1 MKFSG
6 LDTIGAAPQ
15 AQPVQG
21 EGPTPAKRLGGIHVQ
36 LSQQTIVRGA
46 SAGVAAFAVVKFGVA
61 DKVPS
66 IDGISRGIVLVALGF
81 ALAALV
87 RPGGVLD
94 DVAEGAGFGLIAVGA
109 LHIGG

>member
-6 LDTIGAAPQ
+6 LDTSPGGPQ
-15 AQPVQG
+15 SGPVQG
-21 EGPTPAKRLGGIHVQ
+21 EGPTPAAKFGGFKVQ
-36 LSQQTIVRGA
+36 VSQSTIVRGA
-46 SAGVAAFAVVKFGVA
+46 SAGAAAFAVVKFGLA